1 MTESSGTLIKLI
13 DKANTSAMR
22 ELNEWELD
30 WTLEE
35 IARRLDNAAD
45 DPEETEKLKNMRRE
59 VFDLMK
65 KDRED

>member
-1 MTESSGTLIKLI
+1 
-13 DKANTSAMR
+13 MR